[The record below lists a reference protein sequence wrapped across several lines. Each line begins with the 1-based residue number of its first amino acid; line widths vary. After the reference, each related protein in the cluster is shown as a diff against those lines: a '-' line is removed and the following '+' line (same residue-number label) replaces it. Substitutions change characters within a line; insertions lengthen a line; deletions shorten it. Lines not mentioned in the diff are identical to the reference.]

1 MLRYVVPITCIGCSA
16 LYINARPTYTAHP
29 RYHEEPSE
37 EVAAHVLRR
46 VKGGT
51 VSAQYNPGVRVY
63 PNFVGPS
70 QSHGLLAELQMIKQT
85 YGINLIQATHAAIYR
100 WQMSYLQNPPIVNML
115 RVTGR
120 PEHAAQK
127 APPWGYGDTFDE
139 SKLPPALQQLANKVR
154 SIPGLHLGALR
165 DVTINYRHSYFF
177 RLDPHID
184 PALDGE
190 SVFIIGLDSDAVLT
204 LCPDKWWKLTQA
216 WNMVRGVL
224 TMEDERDLIKR
235 QNQRSWTPYDLDVL
249 MKKASLVLISGDAR
263 WAGCAMFL
271 TLVTLNCLELHVV
284 C

>member
-1 MLRYVVPITCIGCSA
+1 
-16 LYINARPTYTAHP
+16 
-29 RYHEEPSE
+29 
-37 EVAAHVLRR
+37 
-46 VKGGT
+46 
-51 VSAQYNPGVRVY
+51 
-63 PNFVGPS
+63 
-70 QSHGLLAELQMIKQT
+70 
-85 YGINLIQATHAAIYR
+85 
-100 WQMSYLQNPPIVNML
+100 ML

-263 WAGCAMFL
+263 WSWTHGTRL
-271 TLVTLNCLELHVV
+271 GIEVPGKLGLHDWWGSPEHIIYRNPERHSVV
-284 C
+284 LAFAKPEGDKHTR